1 MRKADEGCVG
11 GLFGRSQAWAYCF
24 CWFILQDISK
34 WVVFKM
40 IECLEPAV
48 MDLPCF
54 KKDDAVEK
62 LASRLSA
69 LEKAVEDFTKQE
81 RPVARAGHGIQ

>member
-1 MRKADEGCVG
+1 MCLAFMGQC
-11 GLFGRSQAWAYCF
+11 WAYCGA
-24 CWFILQDISK
+24 WFLLQDITK
-34 WVVFKM
+34 CLLFNL

-62 LASRLSA
+62 LSSRLSA
-69 LEKAVEDFTKQE
+69 LEKAVEDLVQQ
-81 RPVARAGHGIQ
+81 PVVGRAGHGIQ